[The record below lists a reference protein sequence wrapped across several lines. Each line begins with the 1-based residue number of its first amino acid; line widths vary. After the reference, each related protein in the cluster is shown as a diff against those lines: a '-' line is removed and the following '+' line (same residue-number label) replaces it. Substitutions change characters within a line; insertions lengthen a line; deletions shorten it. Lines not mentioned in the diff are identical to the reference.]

1 MLVFMAL
8 GGVAQ
13 ALSVDIPTVLQGKK
27 GGALASAVR
36 EHCRP
41 ERVLSQ
47 MYGEGGVWAAFR
59 TTDADGDGHF

>member
-27 GGALASAVR
+27 GGVR
-36 EHCRP
+36 ADRRAFP
-41 ERVLSQ
+41 EDRGQ
-47 MYGEGGVWAAFR
+47 
-59 TTDADGDGHF
+59 